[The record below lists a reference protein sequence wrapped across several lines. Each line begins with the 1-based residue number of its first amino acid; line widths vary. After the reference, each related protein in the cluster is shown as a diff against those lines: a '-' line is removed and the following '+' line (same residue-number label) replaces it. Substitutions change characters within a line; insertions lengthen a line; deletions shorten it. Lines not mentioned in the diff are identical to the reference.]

1 MASPQGVLGTR
12 LFISD
17 AAIASTI
24 DTEREFSAQ
33 SWTEV
38 GLITQFGEYGRVYD
52 LVTFQQVYD
61 GRTFKLKGGHNDGQM
76 TLTVGQDLS
85 DDGQELLY
93 NAANAATQDNWGFRI
108 EFNDAPSSVG
118 GPSTVFFRA
127 LPMSFRSTL
136 GAVNAVFSA
145 TSMLEINS
153 PIVTVDPAELYDTF
167 DTGASLTHY
176 ELFSGSDDLAVDPVI
191 SSNTLVMV
199 TGDAGTGFAADGTQ
213 AIGDTGYTLAA
224 GAKVLEARLKLSAIT
239 TVSMFF
245 GWTDQKAA
253 LEIPIESAASADT
266 ITTNATDAIG
276 FMFDTSMATDNI
288 WLTGVNNNSDETA
301 QNSAI
306 APVANT
312 YITLR
317 IETNTSGDA
326 TFYINGVIAGSQMT
340 TAAATGVTLYPTLAA
355 SARTT
360 SSRTMTV
367 DYLYLRQD

>member
-24 DTEREFSAQ
+24 ETEREFSAQ

-61 GRTFKLKGGHNDGQM
+61 GRTFKLKGGYNDGQM

-153 PIVTVDPAELYDTF
+153 PIVTVDAAELYDTF

-176 ELFSGSDDLAVDPVI
+176 ELFNGSDAQAADPVI

-276 FMFDTSMATDNI
+276 FMFDTSMSTDNI

-306 APVANT
+306 APVADT

>member
-38 GLITQFGEYGRVYD
+38 GMITQFGEYGRVYD
-52 LVTFQQVYD
+52 LVTFQEVYS
-61 GRTFKLKGGHNDGQM
+61 GRTRKLRGGYNDGQM
-76 TLTVGQDLS
+76 SLTVGRDLT
-85 DDGQELLY
+85 DDGQDLLY
-93 NAANAATQDNWGFRI
+93 DAANAATQDNWGFRI

-153 PIVTVDPAELYDTF
+153 PIVTVDAAELYDTF

-176 ELFSGSDDLAVDPVI
+176 ELFNGSDAQAADPVI

-253 LEIPIESAASADT
+253 LEIPIQSAASADT

-276 FMFDTSMATDNI
+276 FMFDTSMSTDNI

-306 APVANT
+306 APVAGT

-326 TFYINGVIAGSQMT
+326 TFYINGAIAGSAMT

-355 SARTT
+355 MARST
-360 SSRTMTV
+360 SSRTLTA

>member
-12 LFISD
+12 LFITD

-24 DTEREFSAQ
+24 DTEREFSAE

-61 GRTFKLKGGHNDGQM
+61 GRTYKLKGAYNDGQM

-85 DDGQELLY
+85 DAGQDLLY
-93 NAANAATQDNWGFRI
+93 DAANATSQNNWGFRI

-127 LPMSFRSTL
+127 LPISFRSTL

-176 ELFSGSDDLAVDPVI
+176 ELFNGSDTEAADPVI

-199 TGDAGTGFAADGTQ
+199 TGNAGTGFAADGTQ

-276 FMFDTSMATDNI
+276 FMFDTSMSTDNI

>member
-24 DTEREFSAQ
+24 DTEREFSAE

-61 GRTFKLKGGHNDGQM
+61 GRTFKLKGPYNDGQL

-85 DDGQELLY
+85 DAGQELLY
-93 NAANAATQDNWGFRI
+93 DAANASTQDNWGFRI
-108 EFNDAPSSVG
+108 EFNDPPSSVG

-153 PIVTVDPAELYDTF
+153 TIITVDPAELYDTF
-167 DTGASLTHY
+167 DTGGSLTHY

-213 AIGDTGYTLAA
+213 AIGDTGYTMAA

-239 TVSMFF
+239 TVSVFF

-276 FMFDTSMATDNI
+276 FMFDTSMSTDNI
-288 WLTGVNNNSDETA
+288 WLTGVNNSVDETA

-306 APVANT
+306 APVADT

-317 IETNTSGDA
+317 IETDTSGNA
-326 TFYINGVIAGSQMT
+326 TFYIDGTIAGSQMT